1 MGPEPQGV
9 AAGSFTLWRRGTEVG
24 TSSRRGP
31 GPSRPVIPVGVVF
44 SSSGSYGTVG
54 EEMLHGALLAIEEVN
69 QCPEFDFTFAPK
81 VANPAGDLD
90 QYRLLCEDMLR
101 TQGVRHVVGC
111 YTSSSRKE
119 VIPVFEKLDALLWY
133 PSHYEGFESCN
144 NVIYTGAAPN
154 QHIVPLIDY
163 MLRNYGNRV
172 YCIGSNY
179 IWAWENNRIMREIV
193 LGCKG
198 GVAAEKYLPVG
209 STDIAHVI
217 DEIAETQPDF
227 IFSTLIGES
236 SYAFLRAYSEAGR
249 HNALFDP
256 AAIPVTSC
264 NLSEPEL
271 LAIGGQAALG
281 HIASS
286 VYFQSMDRDENRT
299 FLSRFKARFGADKV
313 TSTDAEASYIAAIL
327 LARAI
332 HAAQSTEIELV
343 KQAVYGCELAAPQGP
358 VRIDSDNNHS
368 YLTPSLGRSRGD
380 GEFEIIWTADAAVK
394 PDPYLVRFDI
404 RQFFGDLN
412 RDENRPMMASRSGL
426 RVIK

>member
-1 MGPEPQGV
+1 
-9 AAGSFTLWRRGTEVG
+9 
-24 TSSRRGP
+24 
-31 GPSRPVIPVGVVF
+31 
-44 SSSGSYGTVG
+44 VG

-69 QCPEFDFTFAPK
+69 QSPEFDFTFAPK
-81 VANPAGDLD
+81 VANPGGDLN
-90 QYRLLCEDMLR
+90 QYHRLCEDMIR
-101 TQGVRHVVGC
+101 AHGARHVVGC

-163 MLRNYGNRV
+163 MLGTHGNRV

-193 LGCKG
+193 LACRG

-209 STDIAHVI
+209 STDMAHVI
-217 DEIAETQPDF
+217 NEIAETQPNF

-236 SYAFLRAYSEAGR
+236 SYAFLRAYYEAGR
-249 HNALFDP
+249 RNALFDP
-256 AAIPVTSC
+256 AVMPVTSC

-286 VYFQSMDRDENRT
+286 VYFQSMDRAENHA
-299 FLSRFKARFGADKV
+299 FVSRFKARFGADKV
-313 TSTDAEASYIAAIL
+313 TSADAEASYIAVIL

-332 HAAQSTEIELV
+332 HAAQSTDIELV
-343 KQAVYGCELAAPQGP
+343 KQAVYGCEFEAPQGS
-358 VRIDSDNNHS
+358 VRLDQDNNHS
-368 YLTPSLGRSRGD
+368 YLTPSLGRSRAGGD
-380 GEFEIIWTADAAVK
+380 FEIFWTADAPVK
-394 PDPYLVRFDI
+394 PDPYLVRFDV
-404 RQFFGDLN
+404 RRFSDKLN
-412 RDENRPMMASRSGL
+412 RDSEGMMTAREPLL
-426 RVIK
+426 RVVK

>member
-1 MGPEPQGV
+1 M
-9 AAGSFTLWRRGTEVG
+9 G
-24 TSSRRGP
+24 TSSRRKQGRSGP
-31 GPSRPVIPVGVVF
+31 VVPVGVLF
-44 SSSGSYGTVG
+44 SSTGSYGTVG
-54 EEMLHGALLAIEEVN
+54 EEILHGALLAIEEVN
-69 QCPEFDFTFAPK
+69 QNPAFDFTFLPK

-90 QYRLLCEDMLR
+90 QYRLQCEDMLR
-101 TQGVRHVVGC
+101 THGVRHVVGC

-119 VIPVFEKLDALLWY
+119 IIPVFEKLDALLWY

-163 MLRNYGNRV
+163 MLRNHGNRV

-198 GVAAEKYLPVG
+198 SVAAEKYLPVG
-209 STDIAHVI
+209 STDIARVI
-217 DEIAETQPDF
+217 EEIAEAQPDF
-227 IFSTLIGES
+227 IFSTLIGDS
-236 SYAFLRAYSEAGR
+236 SYAFLRSYCEAGR

-256 AAIPVTSC
+256 ATMPVTSC

-271 LAIGGQAALG
+271 LAVGGQAALG

-286 VYFQSMDRDENRT
+286 VYFQSMDRAENHA
-299 FLSRFKARFGADKV
+299 FVSRFKSRFGADKV
-313 TSTDAEASYIAAIL
+313 TSTDAEASYIAVTL

-332 HAAQSTEIELV
+332 HTAQSTEIEPV
-343 KQAVYGCELAAPQGP
+343 KQAVYSCDFEAPQGL
-358 VRIDSDNNHS
+358 VRIDPDNNHS
-368 YLTPSLGRSRGD
+368 YLTPSLGRSRSD
-380 GEFEIIWTADAAVK
+380 GNFDIIWTADAAVK

-404 RQFFGDLN
+404 RQFFDGLN
-412 RDENRPMMASRSGL
+412 RDENRSMASKSGL
-426 RVIK
+426 RVVK